1 MSPSLETGALTTKYP
16 LAGLRTA
23 PLCKGF
29 DEFLR
34 TPSYFVLLGF
44 LTVFSVMR
52 SLELVT
58 YTVFILIGLFV
69 VLLGSDLLPLMP
81 LFILSYITPSP
92 HNNPGLEENTVFQ
105 YKCDE
110 YYHPEAEGGIIW
122 NDPQI
127 GIDWG
132 VGEEDIILSE
142 RDKNYGG
149 LATLSAKM

>member
-1 MSPSLETGALTTKYP
+1 MTPSLETAALTTKYP

-52 SLELVT
+52 SLELMT
-58 YTVFILIGLFV
+58 YTVFVLIGIFV

-81 LFILSYITPSP
+81 LFVLSYITPSP
-92 HNNPGLEENTVFQ
+92 GNNPGLTEDSVFSGLQ
-105 YKCDE
+105 
-110 YYHPEAEGGIIW
+110 GIYLFTLA
-122 NDPQI
+122 
-127 GIDWG
+127 GIFA
-132 VGEEDIILSE
+132 VCLVLLFALV
-142 RDKNYGG
+142 YVQ
-149 LATLSAKM
+149 L